1 MSGAGAKTSRI
12 RFPGKP
18 FCAVP
23 SKTYVV
29 LRLPLD
35 LAAVLAKLAAVLDKS
50 RNSRSLEEHSKW
62 VRVWHLPKWRT
73 PKFSA
78 AAVQKVKG
86 SSNRASM
93 PSCCAFHALIRVP
106 WNYHRDVRKESAE
119 GPDGSSHGVL
129 PTATCGSSLWAPQNL
144 TQSRRD
150 GRKDSSARSS
160 TATSPTTNST
170 TKGRRGK
177 GAKPK
182 DGEAY

>member
-35 LAAVLAKLAAVLDKS
+35 LAEVLATLAAVLDKS
-50 RNSRSLEEHSKW
+50 RNSRSLEEDSKW

-73 PKFSA
+73 PK
-78 AAVQKVKG
+78 
-86 SSNRASM
+86 
-93 PSCCAFHALIRVP
+93 P
-106 WNYHRDVRKESAE
+106 WNYHRDVREESAE

-129 PTATCGSSLWAPQNL
+129 PTATCASSLWAPQNF

-150 GRKDSSARSS
+150 GRKDSSGRSS
-160 TATSPTTNST
+160 TATSPTTTST

-177 GAKPK
+177 GAEPK